1 MPQTDEAGRTSMKR
15 FVTTAGRMLIA
26 ECLPKSHKVPF
37 ETVNRL
43 LTKKEI
49 GDVIDTVYRHTG
61 YWATVASYAPALDV
75 ALAAVVTQRD
85 GKALLGELEKRVLNL
100 ARTAQGE
107 ERAAGER

>member
-1 MPQTDEAGRTSMKR
+1 MQSRR
-15 FVTTAGRMLIA
+15 IR
-26 ECLPKSHKVPF
+26 
-37 ETVNRL
+37 
-43 LTKKEI
+43 
-49 GDVIDTVYRHTG
+49 
-61 YWATVASYAPALDV
+61 V